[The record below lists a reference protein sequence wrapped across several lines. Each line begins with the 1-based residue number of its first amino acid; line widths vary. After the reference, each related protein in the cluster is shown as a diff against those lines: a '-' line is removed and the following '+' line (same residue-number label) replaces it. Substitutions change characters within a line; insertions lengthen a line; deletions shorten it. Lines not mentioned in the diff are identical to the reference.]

1 LWLTGFWPTDRE
13 ADDVTDKILTIADS
27 AHSPLG
33 PSSAS
38 RWINCSASVKATAD
52 IPNESS
58 VYAMEGT
65 AAHGVAEECDRLQ
78 VRAEHFAGWTIRVD
92 RSDGKQDFVCDQEMV
107 DGVNAFLDY
116 VDDLPGISLCEMM
129 VKYHWWVED
138 GFGTLDRAKV
148 DGTTLHVA
156 DFKYGKGVE
165 VAAHDNTQLKIYA
178 AGFWQEWGWLFPE
191 IKDVVLH
198 IVQPRIGHFDS
209 YATTLAAI
217 LDWMYTVV
225 DPAAKRTKA
234 SRPPFKAGDWCRFCK
249 IRATCMVRA
258 SYVVEA
264 VTGEFDELE
273 DLDAAIDKE
282 PLSVATLSNEQIA
295 RILPKLDSVQSW
307 AKAIKA
313 HAAAE
318 VAAGRAVGT
327 FKLVEGRSNR
337 EWAVTP
343 EEVNLAVGAAAIPD
357 FDPGLLWSE
366 PELLPPA
373 QAEKV
378 LGKHKKILKPLI
390 VKPKGKPTLAPAE
403 DPRPA
408 LDSVALSEFE
418 DLDASAES

>member
-1 LWLTGFWPTDRE
+1 
-13 ADDVTDKILTIADS
+13 VTDKILTIADS
-27 AHSPLG
+27 LHSSLG

-38 RWINCSASVKATAD
+38 RWINCPASVQATAD

-129 VKYHWWVED
+129 VKYTDWVDD

-148 DGTTLHVA
+148 DGTTVHIV

-165 VAAHDNTQLKIYA
+165 VAAHDNSQLKIYA
-178 AGFWQEWGWLFPE
+178 AGFFQEWLWLFPDIE
-191 IKDVVLH
+191 NVVLH
-198 IVQPRIGHFDS
+198 IVQPRIHHFDS
-209 YATTLAAI
+209 YATTYAKILA
-217 LDWMYTVV
+217 WMASEVA
-225 DPAAKRTKA
+225 PAAKRTKA
-234 SRPPFKAGDWCRFCK
+234 SRPPFKAGEWCRFCK

-264 VTGEFDELE
+264 VTGEFGELE

-282 PLSVATLSNEQIA
+282 PLQVATLSNEQIA
-295 RILPKLDSVQSW
+295 RILPKLGSVESW
-307 AKAIKA
+307 CKAIKA

-318 VAAGRAVGT
+318 VAAGRAVGGY
-327 FKLVEGRSNR
+327 KLVAGRSNR
-337 EWAVTP
+337 VWGGDAK
-343 EEVNLAVGAAAIPD
+343 AIAAHVRMHGL
-357 FDPGLLWSE
+357 DPSKLYDE
-366 PELLPPA
+366 PEMISPA

-378 LGKHKKILKPLI
+378 YAKNKSVLKALI
-390 VKPKGKPTLAPAE
+390 VKPPGKPALAPAE

>member
-1 LWLTGFWPTDRE
+1 VNRE

-27 AHSPLG
+27 LHSSLG

-38 RWINCSASVKATAD
+38 RWINCPASVKATAD

-129 VKYHWWVED
+129 VKYTDWVDD

-148 DGTTLHVA
+148 DGTTVHIV

-165 VAAHDNTQLKIYA
+165 VAAHDNSQLKIYA
-178 AGFWQEWGWLFPE
+178 AGFFQEWLWLFPDIE
-191 IKDVVLH
+191 NVVLH
-198 IVQPRIGHFDS
+198 IVQPRIHHFDS
-209 YATTLAAI
+209 YATTYAKILA
-217 LDWMYTVV
+217 WMASEVA
-225 DPAAKRTKA
+225 PAAKRTKA
-234 SRPPFKAGDWCRFCK
+234 SRPPFKAGEWCRFCK

-264 VTGEFDELE
+264 VTGEFGELE

-282 PLSVATLSNEQIA
+282 PLQVATLSNEQIA
-295 RILPKLDSVQSW
+295 RILPKLGSVESW
-307 AKAIKA
+307 CKAIKA

-318 VAAGRAVGT
+318 VAAGRAVGGY
-327 FKLVEGRSNR
+327 KLVEGRSNR
-337 EWAVTP
+337 VWGATEK
-343 EEVNLAVGAAAIPD
+343 EVVDACLAGGFVD
-357 FDPGLLWSE
+357 NEQLFEYKLLS
-366 PELLPPA
+366 PS

-378 LGKHKKILKPLI
+378 LGKRKNILKPLI
-390 VKPKGKPTLAPAE
+390 VKPPGKPALVPGDDA
-403 DPRPA
+403 RPA
-408 LDSVALSEFE
+408 MVIDPSEAFDNLDIGE
-418 DLDASAES
+418 

>member
-1 LWLTGFWPTDRE
+1 VNRE

-27 AHSPLG
+27 LHSSLG

-38 RWINCSASVKATAD
+38 RWINCPASVKATAD

-92 RSDGKQDFVCDQEMV
+92 RTDGKQDFVCDQEMV

-129 VKYHWWVED
+129 VKYTDWVED

-148 DGTTLHVA
+148 DGTTVHIV

-165 VAAHDNTQLKIYA
+165 VAAHDNSQLKIYA
-178 AGFWQEWGWLFPE
+178 AGFFQEWGWLSE
-191 IKDVVLH
+191 GVENVVLH
-198 IVQPRIGHFDS
+198 IVQPRIHHFDS
-209 YATTLAAI
+209 YAISRTEI
-217 LDWMYTVV
+217 IRWMSEVV
-225 DPAAKRTKA
+225 QPAAKRTKA

-282 PLSVATLSNEQIA
+282 PLQVATLSNEQIA
-295 RILPKLDSVQSW
+295 RILPKVDNVAAW
-307 AKAIKA
+307 CKAIKA

-318 VAAGRAVGT
+318 VAAGRAVGGY
-327 FKLVEGRSNR
+327 KLVEGRSNR
-337 EWAVTP
+337 VWAVDP
-343 EEVNLAVGAAAIPD
+343 KEVHAAAVEA
-357 FDPGLLWSE
+357 GLEPKALYTF
-366 PELLPPA
+366 PELVTPA
-373 QAEKV
+373 QAEKIF
-378 LGKHKKILKPLI
+378 GKNKKLLKPLI
-390 VKPKGKPTLAPAE
+390 VKPPGKPALAPAE

>member
-1 LWLTGFWPTDRE
+1 VG
-13 ADDVTDKILTIADS
+13 ADEGKENVLIIADS
-27 AHSPLG
+27 LHSSLG

-38 RWINCSASVKATAD
+38 RWINCAASVKATAD

-92 RSDGKQDFVCDQEMV
+92 RTDGKQDFVCDQEMV

-129 VKYHWWVED
+129 VKYTDWVDD

-148 DGTTLHVA
+148 DGTTVHIV

-165 VAAHDNTQLKIYA
+165 VAAHDNSQLKIYA
-178 AGFWQEWGWLFPE
+178 AGFWQEWAWLFPD

-198 IVQPRIGHFDS
+198 IVQPRIHHFDS
-209 YATTLAAI
+209 YATTLNAVTE
-217 LDWMYTVV
+217 WMFGVV
-225 DPAAKRTKA
+225 HPAAKRTKA

-249 IRATCMVRA
+249 IRATCMVKA
-258 SYVVEA
+258 SYVMEA

-282 PLSVATLSNEQIA
+282 PLTVATLSNEQIA
-295 RILPKLDSVQSW
+295 RILPKVDNVAAW
-307 AKAIKA
+307 CKAIKA

-318 VAAGRAVGT
+318 VAAGRPVGS

-337 EWAVTP
+337 VWAVTP